1 MLTVNKQEYS
11 KNDFELRLQTY
22 ENMEHFQEVNGKRFA
37 LCITDPFDIITL
49 VFFLKQKKAS
59 VLLIHGETPK
69 DTAIEMAK
77 RAECFG
83 ILYGDFKQFITLN
96 GEHEI
101 KKEPSLLQYSSGTTG
116 EPKLIERPWEEIERE
131 IDAYNQALQCEV
143 DEVPIVLAPVSHSY
157 GLICGTL
164 SAIMRG
170 SKPIVITSKNPKFA
184 LNIIRNTP
192 KHIIYAVPLMLH
204 IMGSFPQETFQF
216 HKVMTSGSPLPE
228 SLFYKLK
235 GMTKYMMQQYGCS
248 EAGCISICHN
258 MNTHLDLGEALPHA
272 FIRISGDQNEPEEI
286 VVTIGEKVIY
296 TKDLG
301 YRSERGLHFVGRM
314 DDVINVSGLKVF
326 PVEVEETMLRLD
338 GIQEAIVYRGKHPV
352 MGEIVKA
359 KVISSIEPVQ
369 IREWCIQHLP
379 SYKVPHEIENVTE
392 IPKNAT
398 GKVSRKL
405 LEMEE
410 MTT

>member
-1 MLTVNKQEYS
+1 MLIVNKQEYS
-11 KNDFELRLQTY
+11 KNDFELRLQMY

-69 DTAIEMAK
+69 ATAAEMAK

-83 ILYGDFKQFITLN
+83 LLYGDFKQFITLN
-96 GEHEI
+96 SEHQI

-116 EPKLIERPWEEIERE
+116 EPKLIERSWKEIERE
-131 IDAYNQALQCEV
+131 IDAYNQALQCEI

-170 SKPIVITSKNPKFA
+170 SKPIVITNKNPKFA

-192 KHIIYAVPLMLH
+192 KHIVYAVPLMLH
-204 IMGSFPQETFQF
+204 IMGSFPQGTFQF

-258 MNTHLDLGEALPHA
+258 MNTHLDLGEPLPHA
-272 FIRISGDQNEPEEI
+272 SIRISGDQNQPEEI
-286 VVTIGEKVIY
+286 VVTIGEKVID

-326 PVEVEETMLRLD
+326 PIEVEETMLRLD

>member
-69 DTAIEMAK
+69 DTAVEMAK

-83 ILYGDFKQFITLN
+83 ILYEDFKQFITLH

-116 EPKLIERPWEEIERE
+116 EPKLIERPWKEIERE

-170 SKPIVITSKNPKFA
+170 SKPIVITNKNPKFA

-204 IMGSFPQETFQF
+204 IMGSFPQGTFQF

-272 FIRISGDQNEPEEI
+272 FIRMSGDQNEPEEI

-359 KVISSIEPVQ
+359 KVISSIKPVQ

-405 LEMEE
+405 LEMEG

>member
-11 KNDFELRLQTY
+11 KNDFELRLQMY
-22 ENMEHFQEVNGKRFA
+22 ENREHFQEMNGKRFA

-69 DTAIEMAK
+69 ETAVEMAK

-83 ILYGDFKQFITLN
+83 LLYGDFKQFITLN
-96 GEHEI
+96 SEHEI

-116 EPKLIERPWEEIERE
+116 KPKLIERPWEEIERE
-131 IDAYNQALQCEV
+131 INAYNQALQCEV

-170 SKPIVITSKNPKFA
+170 SKPIVITNKNPKFA

-192 KHIIYAVPLMLH
+192 KNIVYAVPLMLH
-204 IMGSFPQETFQF
+204 IMGSFPQGTFQF

-258 MNTHLDLGEALPHA
+258 MNTHLDLGKPLPHVS
-272 FIRISGDQNEPEEI
+272 IRISGDQNVPEEI
-286 VVTIGEKVIY
+286 VVKIGEKEIY

-301 YRSERGLHFVGRM
+301 YRSECGLHFVGRM

-326 PVEVEETMLRLD
+326 PIEVEETMLRLD

-359 KVISSIEPVQ
+359 KVISSIEPIQ

-410 MTT
+410 ITT

>member
-286 VVTIGEKVIY
+286 VVTIGEKMIY

>member
-11 KNDFELRLQTY
+11 RNDFELRLQTY

>member
-1 MLTVNKQEYS
+1 MLIVNKQEYS
-11 KNDFELRLQTY
+11 KNDFELRLQMY
-22 ENMEHFQEVNGKRFA
+22 ENMEQFHDATGNRFA
-37 LCITDPFDIITL
+37 LCITDPFDMITL
-49 VFFLKQKKAS
+49 VFFLKKKGAS
-59 VLLIHGETPK
+59 VLLIHGETPR
-69 DTAIEMAK
+69 DTAVEIAK
-77 RAECFG
+77 GAGCFG
-83 ILYGDFKQFITLN
+83 LLYGDSKHFIKLN
-96 GEHEI
+96 SEDQI
-101 KKEPSLLQYSSGTTG
+101 KNEPSLLQYSSGTTG
-116 EPKLIERPWEEIERE
+116 EPKLIQRSWKEIERE
-131 IDAYNQALQCEV
+131 MDAYNEALQCEG

-170 SKPIVITSKNPKFA
+170 SKPIIITNKNPKFA

-192 KHIIYAVPLMLH
+192 KHIVYAVPLMLH
-204 IMGSFPQETFQF
+204 IMGSFPQGAFQF

-235 GMTKYMMQQYGCS
+235 GVTKYMMQQYGCS

-258 MNTHLDLGEALPHA
+258 MNTHLDLGEPLPHTSV
-272 FIRISGDQNEPEEI
+272 RISNDQNQPEEI

-301 YRSERGLHFVGRM
+301 YRSERGMHFVGRM
-314 DDVINVSGLKVF
+314 DDVINVAGLKVF
-326 PVEVEETMLRLD
+326 PIEVEETMLRLE
-338 GIQEAIVYRGKHPV
+338 GIREAIVYRGKHPV

-359 KVISSIEPVQ
+359 KVISSIDPVQ
-369 IREWCIQHLP
+369 IRKWCIQHLP
-379 SYKVPHEIENVTE
+379 SYKVPHEIENVTD

-405 LEMEE
+405 LEMGE
-410 MTT
+410 

>member
-1 MLTVNKQEYS
+1 MLIVNKQEYS
-11 KNDFELRLQTY
+11 KNDFELRLQMY
-22 ENMEHFQEVNGKRFA
+22 ENMEQFHDATGNRFA
-37 LCITDPFDIITL
+37 LCITDPFDMITL
-49 VFFLKQKKAS
+49 VFFLKKKGAS
-59 VLLIHGETPK
+59 VLLIHGETPR
-69 DTAIEMAK
+69 DTAVEIAK
-77 RAECFG
+77 GAACFG
-83 ILYGDFKQFITLN
+83 LLYGDSKHFIKLN
-96 GEHEI
+96 SEDQI
-101 KKEPSLLQYSSGTTG
+101 KNEPSLLQYSSGTTG
-116 EPKLIERPWEEIERE
+116 EPKLIQRSWKEIERE
-131 IDAYNQALQCEV
+131 MDAYNEALQCES

-170 SKPIVITSKNPKFA
+170 SKPIVITNKNPKFA

-192 KHIIYAVPLMLH
+192 KHIVYAVPLMLH
-204 IMGSFPQETFQF
+204 IMGSFPQGAFQF

-235 GMTKYMMQQYGCS
+235 GVTKYMMQQYGCS

-258 MNTHLDLGEALPHA
+258 MNTHLDLGEPLPHTSV
-272 FIRISGDQNEPEEI
+272 RISNDQNQPEEI

-301 YRSERGLHFVGRM
+301 YRSERGIHFVGRM
-314 DDVINVSGLKVF
+314 DDVINVAGLKVF
-326 PVEVEETMLRLD
+326 PIEVEETMLRLE

-359 KVISSIEPVQ
+359 KVISSIDPVQ
-369 IREWCIQHLP
+369 IRKWCIQHLP
-379 SYKVPHEIENVTE
+379 SYKVPHEIENVTD

-405 LEMEE
+405 LEMGE
-410 MTT
+410 

>member
-216 HKVMTSGSPLPE
+216 HKVMTSGSLLPE

-286 VVTIGEKVIY
+286 VVTIGEKMIY

>member
-131 IDAYNQALQCEV
+131 INAYNQALQCEV

-164 SAIMRG
+164 SAMMRG
-170 SKPIVITSKNPKFA
+170 SKPIVITNKNPKFA

-204 IMGSFPQETFQF
+204 IMGSFPQGAFQF

-405 LEMEE
+405 LEMGE

>member
-11 KNDFELRLQTY
+11 KNDFELRLQKY

-286 VVTIGEKVIY
+286 VVTIGEKMIY

>member
-1 MLTVNKQEYS
+1 MLIVNKQEYS
-11 KNDFELRLQTY
+11 KNDFELRLQMY

-37 LCITDPFDIITL
+37 LCITDPFDITTL
-49 VFFLKQKKAS
+49 ILFLKQKSAS

-69 DTAIEMAK
+69 ATAIEMAK

-83 ILYGDFKQFITLN
+83 LLYGDFKQFIILN
-96 GEHEI
+96 SEYQI

-116 EPKLIERPWEEIERE
+116 EPKLIERPWKEIERE
-131 IDAYNQALQCEV
+131 IDAYNQALQCEI

-170 SKPIVITSKNPKFA
+170 SKPIVITNKNPKFA

-192 KHIIYAVPLMLH
+192 KHIVYAVPLMLH
-204 IMGSFPQETFQF
+204 IMGSFPQGTFQF

-258 MNTHLDLGEALPHA
+258 MNTHLDLGEPLPHA
-272 FIRISGDQNEPEEI
+272 SVRMSGNQNQPKEI

-326 PVEVEETMLRLD
+326 PIEVEETMLRLD

-379 SYKVPHEIENVTE
+379 SYKVPHEIENVME

>member
-1 MLTVNKQEYS
+1 
-11 KNDFELRLQTY
+11 
-22 ENMEHFQEVNGKRFA
+22 MEHFQEVNGKRFA

-286 VVTIGEKVIY
+286 VVTIGEKMIY

>member
-1 MLTVNKQEYS
+1 MLIVNKQEYS
-11 KNDFELRLQTY
+11 KNDFELRLQMY
-22 ENMEHFQEVNGKRFA
+22 ENMEHFQEVDGKRFA
-37 LCITDPFDIITL
+37 LCITDPFDITTL
-49 VFFLKQKKAS
+49 ILFLKQKRAS

-69 DTAIEMAK
+69 ATAIEMAK

-83 ILYGDFKQFITLN
+83 LLYGDFKQFIILN
-96 GEHEI
+96 SEYQI

-116 EPKLIERPWEEIERE
+116 EPKLIERPWKEIERE

-170 SKPIVITSKNPKFA
+170 SKPIVITNKNPKFA

-192 KHIIYAVPLMLH
+192 KHIVYAVPLMLH
-204 IMGSFPQETFQF
+204 IMGSFPQGIFQF

-258 MNTHLDLGEALPHA
+258 MNTHLDLGEPLPHA
-272 FIRISGDQNEPEEI
+272 SVRISGNQNQPEEI

-326 PVEVEETMLRLD
+326 PIEVEETMLRLD